1 MESLTQEQDKLVL
14 MGTIKPSKDQYLVAG
29 YAKVTSKDKKKAK
42 KPIDKKMIQV
52 QVSRGVLKLQK
63 EELSKE

>member
-1 MESLTQEQDKLVL
+1 MIL
-14 MGTIKPSKDQYLVAG
+14 MGTIKPSKDQALVAG
-29 YAKVTSKDKKKAK
+29 YAKVNSKDKKKAK

-52 QVSRGVLKLQK
+52 QVSRGVLKLQE